1 MNILVIGNGFDLAHK
16 LPTQYWDFLIFI
28 KAIKMINVGSWEG
41 NVEKFSNEL
50 TQLGINKDVKRYI
63 LDKVFLESSS
73 TEIRNELVELVNEN
87 IWIDYFLDCCYKKCK
102 YKGWIDFESE
112 ISNVIKNLDYSKQF
126 RLKSQ
131 NEIPNDIEDK
141 IIEII
146 NHYRKLNGLDE
157 IVWLE
162 SIDNEDYYEDIVKV
176 LENDLDKLIRL
187 LEIYLSDLVENI
199 HLEIRIPEITKLK
212 IDKVLSFNYTNTYE
226 RLYHFDTNTSEYDYI
241 HGKAEGSRRIQDNNM
256 VVGIDEYL
264 DENRKNSDVTFI
276 KFKKYFQRIHKQTGS
291 QYKEWL
297 SHIKNTR
304 SIIGN
309 HIYFFGH
316 SLDVTDKDILN
327 ELIKCE
333 NVVIT
338 IFYLNKKVYAQQ
350 IANLVKV
357 IGCDELIERVSKPN
371 PKIIFEQQESIS

>member
-1 MNILVIGNGFDLAHK
+1 MNILVIGNGVDLAHG
-16 LPTQYWDFLIFI
+16 LPTRYWDFLTFA
-28 KAIKMINVGSWEG
+28 KAIKKLDLDSWGEEITEFENRLDALRINVDTKKYILN
-41 NVEKFSNEL
+41 NVFSKNNRSKIINEL
-50 TQLGINKDVKRYI
+50 MMVK
-63 LDKVFLESSS
+63 
-73 TEIRNELVELVNEN
+73 EN
-87 IWIDYFLDCCYKKCK
+87 IWIDYFLKYCYEKCK
-102 YKGWIDFESE
+102 HKGWIDFETE
-112 ISNVIKNLDYSKQF
+112 ISNIIKNLDRAKQNRSKN
-126 RLKSQ
+126 RAL
-131 NEIPNDIEDK
+131 
-141 IIEII
+141 
-146 NHYRKLNGLDE
+146 KLNDAE
-157 IVWLE
+157 NKVE
-162 SIDNEDYYEDIVKV
+162 SFINEYIKAHGKLPSMIRDFNNEDYTDNIIEV
-176 LENDLDKLIRL
+176 LEKSLDELIRS
-187 LEIYLSDLVENI
+187 LEIYLIEIVEKI
-199 HLEIRIPEITKLK
+199 DIKIRVPEIESLN
-212 IDKVLSFNYTNTYE
+212 IGKVLSFNYTSTYK
-226 RLYHFDTNTSEYDYI
+226 RLYESNDKSIEYDYI
-241 HGKAEGSRRIQDNNM
+241 HGKAENDRNIEDNNM

-264 DENRKNSDVTFI
+264 DENRKNSDVEFI

-304 SIIGN
+304 SINVN

-327 ELIKCE
+327 ELIKCK